1 MQQRYLVEGEYEK
14 ASILLYKD
22 IPELE
27 KKLKAIETKAKDK
40 ESSLVKENVTE
51 NEIADI
57 VSK

>member
-1 MQQRYLVEGEYEK
+1 MQQRYLQEGEYEK
-14 ASILLYKD
+14 ASILLYKE

-27 KKLKAIETKAKDK
+27 KKLKSM
-40 ESSLVKENVTE
+40 ESSAKKNEKTLVKENVTE

>member
-27 KKLKAIETKAKDK
+27 KKLKAIETKAKEK
-40 ESSLVKENVTE
+40 ESALVKENVTE